1 MSDVMREADEPID
14 IASQDIEGR
23 AGVDRLKMTIERKY
37 VPPLDG
43 TPDDFQAFD
52 NWLAR
57 RVAEMLV
64 SQYYGYEWHVM
75 ADSRQGVIAFSIPE
89 VMGPTLKWVI
99 RLAEYADLT
108 PKLILRC
115 GGECLERM
123 GLRRGP
129 IDIAQY
135 LAAKDRKHTFDFAD
149 VKQ

>member
-1 MSDVMREADEPID
+1 MVSDEPVD
-14 IASQDIEGR
+14 IASQVIEGR
-23 AGVDRLKMTIERKY
+23 AGVDRLQMRIERKY

-43 TPDDFQAFD
+43 TDDELKHFD

-64 SQYYGYEWHVM
+64 AEFYGYEWHVM
-75 ADSRQGVIAFSIPE
+75 ADSRQGVVAFSIPE
-89 VMGPTLKWVI
+89 IMGPTLKQVI

-108 PKLILRC
+108 PKLIRRT
-115 GGECLERM
+115 GGEMLERM

-135 LAAKDRKHTFDFAD
+135 LAAKNRKHTFDFAD
-149 VKQ
+149 VKS

>member
-1 MSDVMREADEPID
+1 MTETVSDEPIS
-14 IASQDIEGR
+14 IANQDVDGR
-23 AGVDRLKMTIERKY
+23 STDGALKMRIERKY
-37 VPPLDG
+37 TPPLDG
-43 TPDDFQAFD
+43 SEDDFKAFD

-64 SQYYGYEWHVM
+64 KEFYGYEWHVM
-75 ADSRQGVIAFSIPE
+75 ADSRQGIIAFSIPE
-89 VMGPTLKWVI
+89 IMGATLKQVI

-108 PKLILRC
+108 PALIRRT
-115 GGECLERM
+115 GGEMLERM

-135 LAAKDRKHTFDFAD
+135 LRAKDRKHTFDFAD

>member
-1 MSDVMREADEPID
+1 MISDEPIS
-14 IASQDIEGR
+14 IATPQDIEGR
-23 AGVDRLKMTIERKY
+23 AGTDRLKMTIERKY

-43 TPDDFQAFD
+43 TADELKHFD

-57 RVAEMLV
+57 RVAELLV
-64 SQYYGYEWHVM
+64 NEFYGYEWHVM

-99 RLAEYADLT
+99 RLAEYTDLT
-108 PKLILRC
+108 PKLIRRC

-135 LAAKDRKHTFDFAD
+135 LIAKQNKHLFDFAD
-149 VKQ
+149 VKH

>member
-1 MSDVMREADEPID
+1 MVSDEPID

-23 AGVDRLKMTIERKY
+23 STEGRLAMRIERKY

-43 TPDDFQAFD
+43 SKDQVEAFD

-57 RVAEMLV
+57 RVAELLV
-64 SQYYGYEWHVM
+64 KEFYGYEWHVL
-75 ADSRQGVIAFSIPE
+75 ADSKQGVVAFSIPE
-89 VMGPTLKWVI
+89 IMGPTLKQVI

-108 PKLILRC
+108 PALIRRT
-115 GGECLERM
+115 GGEMLERM

-135 LAAKDRKHTFDFAD
+135 LIAKNNKHLFDFAD
-149 VKQ
+149 VKH

>member
-1 MSDVMREADEPID
+1 MTEAMVSDEPIE
-14 IASQDIEGR
+14 IASELVDGR
-23 AGVDRLKMTIERKY
+23 ASGERLQMRIERKY

-43 TPDDFQAFD
+43 TVDELAAFD

-64 SQYYGYEWHVM
+64 SQFYGYEWHVM
-75 ADSRQGVIAFSIPE
+75 ADSHQGVIAFSIPE
-89 VMGPTLKWVI
+89 IMGPTLKYVI

-115 GGECLERM
+115 GGELLERM
-123 GLRRGP
+123 GLRRGA

-135 LAAKDRKHTFDFAD
+135 LIARDRKHTFDFAD